1 MSKKTTERF
10 AKELR
15 ATYGED
21 LTPVYMIISSLAF
34 SALEYGVPAEEVGRV
49 GVLLKLL
56 EQ

>member
-1 MSKKTTERF
+1 MSKKTPERF

-34 SALEYGVPAEEVGRV
+34 SALEYGVPSEEVGRV

-56 EQ
+56 E